1 MKTKKVILCFVALA
15 TMIFTACDNGGNKGN
30 DDNDNKTN
38 VANTTKDNSASNTLA
53 GTTWQLSSPN
63 DPTYHGDV
71 IHTLTFGK
79 GNEITYTRDF
89 DFGDGN
95 TSKDVMTG
103 TYTFSDNKGVAM
115 IHKEGETTDYRETFT
130 VSGDELVWKFSLKE
144 ITLKKQ

>member
-1 MKTKKVILCFVALA
+1 MA
-15 TMIFTACDNGGNKGN
+15 TMVFTACNNGGNNGKS
-30 DDNDNKTN
+30 DNKSESTS
-38 VANTTKDNSASNTLA
+38 KGNSASNALA
-53 GTTWQLSSPN
+53 GTTWQLKSPN

-89 DFGDGN
+89 DFG
-95 TSKDVMTG
+95 TSKSKDVMTG
-103 TYTFSDNKGVAM
+103 TYTFSDNKGEAN
-115 IHKEGETTDYRETFT
+115 IHKEGETTEYRETFT